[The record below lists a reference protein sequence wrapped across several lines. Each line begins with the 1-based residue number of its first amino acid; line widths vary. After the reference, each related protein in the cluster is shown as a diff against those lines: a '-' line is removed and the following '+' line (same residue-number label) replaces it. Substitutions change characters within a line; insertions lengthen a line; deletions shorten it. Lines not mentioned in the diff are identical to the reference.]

1 MRWRLLIGAEVWRA
15 YPTVP
20 PSARRPDVIF
30 GRADRS
36 LAVVEIL
43 GTRAKNQ
50 PAPARFVH
58 EALSEPNRDPARQ
71 WLTLLDDETV
81 PAIVESEGHSLVIW
95 SSIWLKRPEAQ
106 VRFDI
111 EAAGQGCDLR
121 WTLLDVDDPGPA
133 LVGHMCKRLNQL
145 INAELRYSFGQ

>member
-1 MRWRLLIGAEVWRA
+1 ME
-15 YPTVP
+15 T
-20 PSARRPDVIF
+20 
-30 GRADRS
+30 
-36 LAVVEIL
+36 L
-43 GTRAKNQ
+43 GSRAKGQ

-58 EALSEPNRDPARQ
+58 EALSEPSRDPARQ
-71 WLTLLDDETV
+71 WLTLLDDELA
-81 PAIVESEGHSLVIW
+81 PRIVESVPPNLVVW
-95 SSIWLKRPEAQ
+95 SSIWMKRPEAQ

-111 EAAGQGCDLR
+111 EPGRSGCGLR

>member
-1 MRWRLLIGAEVWRA
+1 MEV
-15 YPTVP
+15 
-20 PSARRPDVIF
+20 
-30 GRADRS
+30 
-36 LAVVEIL
+36 L

-58 EALSEPNRDPARQ
+58 EALNEPNRDPARE
-71 WLTLLDDETV
+71 WLILLADETA
-81 PAIVESEGHSLVIW
+81 PSIVESEEPALVRW
-95 SSIWLKRPEAQ
+95 SSIWRKRPEAQ

-111 EAAGQGCDLR
+111 EPAGQGCDLR
-121 WTLLDVDDPGPA
+121 WTLLDVEDPGPA